1 MKQPLI
7 TNISKVQINYEEIP
21 VKNKLRSRSIYSGGN
36 YRNKHSNDFPTNMV
50 RINNQPR
57 MLSVYFPSFL
67 TTYYVIDGNYLIINS
82 GFIVRMKIDINTV
95 LKIVETYS
103 IISSPATSLHRLNII
118 YNEHSSVLISP
129 KDKSGFI
136 AHITRINPQ
145 IVVQNKSRKKK

>member
-1 MKQPLI
+1 MRKYPSKISYGLVVFILVVIIGTSIPMISPPIWSGLI
-7 TNISKVQINYEEIP
+7 ISLVCLVFISH
-21 VKNKLRSRSIYSGGN
+21 L
-36 YRNKHSNDFPTNMV
+36 
-50 RINNQPR
+50 
-57 MLSVYFPSFL
+57 FL